1 MGKRPKTIP
10 TRPKKKT
17 YRKPPVVNK
26 DDQPIMGLKSNKNF
40 IVSNAV
46 ENILAP
52 PKTIPQTKNYR
63 NKKDYGQVPDYLKQI
78 KENIQTEYQT
88 IKQMQ
93 QMEDEMRTKEKYL
106 LKPHE
111 VKKLRDGLAA
121 KLRVVEIEY

>member
-1 MGKRPKTIP
+1 MGGTGVGDQVKRPRTIA
-10 TRPKKKT
+10 TRKKKKM
-17 YRKPPVVNK
+17 YRKPPVVSK

-52 PKTIPQTKNYR
+52 PKTIPQSKPYTS
-63 NKKDYGQVPDYLKQI
+63 KKDYGKVPKYLRQI

-93 QMEDEMRTKEKYL
+93 QMEDEMRTREK
-106 LKPHE
+106 
-111 VKKLRDGLAA
+111 
-121 KLRVVEIEY
+121 

>member
-1 MGKRPKTIP
+1 MGGTGIGKQTKRPKTIA
-10 TRPKKKT
+10 TRPKKKI
-17 YRKPPVVNK
+17 YRKPPVVGK

-52 PKTIPQTKNYR
+52 PKTIPQKRNYR
-63 NKKDYGQVPDYLKQI
+63 EKKDYGRVPAYLNQI

-93 QMEDEMRTKEKYL
+93 QMEDEMRTKEK
-106 LKPHE
+106 
-111 VKKLRDGLAA
+111 
-121 KLRVVEIEY
+121 